1 MSKISQ
7 GTKNFES
14 IGALFV
20 QLNNMEQDL
29 KRLRDNCDTPT
40 QKAIND
46 ALRTVSPVRDALW
59 KVDAS
64 LAQGKGV

>member
-1 MSKISQ
+1 MD
-7 GTKNFES
+7 NFKRLT
-14 IGALFV
+14 ALFDG
-20 QLNNMEQDL
+20 LNNMEGEL
-29 KRLRDNCDTPT
+29 KSLRDSVSTET

-46 ALRTVSPVRDALW
+46 ALRAVSPVRDALW